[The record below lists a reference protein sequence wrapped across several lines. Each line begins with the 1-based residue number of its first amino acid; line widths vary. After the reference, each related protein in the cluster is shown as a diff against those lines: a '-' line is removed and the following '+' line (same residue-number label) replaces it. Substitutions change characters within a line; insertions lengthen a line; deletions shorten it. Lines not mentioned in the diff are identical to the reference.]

1 MTFCFIIF
9 ITFLFPFVS
18 AQLPD
23 DDYSLDAFSGYFD
36 ILIGFLVPFLVF
48 IIVDYDYDDEGSKP
62 IAQLAR
68 SLIYFLIIGLQQE
81 IAYAFSP
88 DNVSSHVKI
97 LQHIVISLLLIGIIG
112 EFILLIKSRGAKT
125 ESSSDNEEEEERIE
139 SLKRHIRKLLQGFKR
154 TLEQS
159 IKTQIQNLKQTLE
172 ENFNIKIQTLEE
184 KFNNKYEILVESIN
198 KHFQI
203 LVENIE
209 NRFQT
214 LVESIN
220 KQLENLKEDLEKQI
234 ETLKKSIDKQIEALK
249 EKFEKQFKE
258 QTQSLEKLRN
268 EYEQKVKTL
277 EERVKNLEGKEDQS
291 QQRIICQSIN
301 KIESRN
307 ALMPMQYI
315 SSTNAIRSMKHI
327 IEKGES
333 LKMQKMTADLEEKE
347 NLIYGERS
355 IHVGNTSTNSKSK
368 TQKMVNKIN
377 EFLDFTNFIRLGF
390 LLDYL
395 GLILFIISI
404 GFLLNDL
411 KGSITRSFIL
421 TIIITVS
428 ITFFFQFM
436 ILIIAYSRKN
446 LKRYIKEHQQSYSN
460 IFPKYHAHITIAN
473 DLITTN
479 VLYLPS
485 LINYFLLQTPGIF
498 NKIFLNL
505 TALFVSSW
513 IVLTYKTVL
522 NNEGMKEEG
531 GKEPETMDELNEEM
545 EEGKKESDH
554 ENV

>member
-1 MTFCFIIF
+1 M
-9 ITFLFPFVS
+9 P
-18 AQLPD
+18 QLPD
-23 DDYSLDAFSGYFD
+23 DDYSLDAFS
-36 ILIGFLVPFLVF
+36 
-48 IIVDYDYDDEGSKP
+48 DYDYDDEGSKP

-184 KFNNKYEILVESIN
+184 KFNNKYEILVKSIN

-355 IHVGNTSTNSKSK
+355 IHVGNTSTNSKS
-368 TQKMVNKIN
+368 
-377 EFLDFTNFIRLGF
+377 F